1 MSPVRAELNWFPPH
15 TDLNL
20 AGEPPILIQKAWK
33 GNEQTREKKNQR
45 YFGMLRQNWK
55 FGEKVGKLAFLWIF
69 MIFLVE
75 KWMWIFVTDLCR
87 RIWPKIK
94 TERAWC
100 IFCEIIAT
108 GTWLRFENLEETG
121 FHEKVTLKNNL
132 SDKTCRLSF
141 CRKRSLVLHVDCMY
155 WNTLGLTSNFNQ
167 VISKIK
173 NNVPKKQN

>member
-1 MSPVRAELNWFPPH
+1 MCQPNPERAACPQSGR
-15 TDLNL
+15 NL
-20 AGEPPILIQKAWK
+20 TGFLLIQIWTLRANRRFWSKRHGKAT
-33 GNEQTREKKNQR
+33 NRREKRKINDILEC
-45 YFGMLRQNWK
+45 YDKTENLVK
-55 FGEKVGKLAFLWIF
+55 KLDSWFFWIF
-69 MIFLVE
+69 MTF
-75 KWMWIFVTDLCR
+75 WIMLTDLCR
-87 RIWPKIK
+87 RILPEIK

-167 VISKIK
+167 VISKI
-173 NNVPKKQN
+173 

>member
-1 MSPVRAELNWFPPH
+1 MCQPDPERAACPQSGR
-15 TDLNL
+15 NL
-20 AGEPPILIQKAWK
+20 TGFLLIQIWTLRANRRFWSKRHGKAT
-33 GNEQTREKKNQR
+33 NRREKRNINDILECYDKTEN
-45 YFGMLRQNWK
+45 LVK
-55 FGEKVGKLAFLWIF
+55 KLDSWFFWIF
-69 MIFLVE
+69 MTF
-75 KWMWIFVTDLCR
+75 WIMLTDLCR
-87 RIWPKIK
+87 RILPKIK

-167 VISKIK
+167 VISKI
-173 NNVPKKQN
+173 